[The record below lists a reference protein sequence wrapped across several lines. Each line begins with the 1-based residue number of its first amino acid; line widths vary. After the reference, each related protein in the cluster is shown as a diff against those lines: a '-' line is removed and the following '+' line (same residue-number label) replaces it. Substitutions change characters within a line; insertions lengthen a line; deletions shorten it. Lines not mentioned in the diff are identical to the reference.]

1 MPRSKLQLT
10 TEEIDEEIAQHDY
23 PDQEDAKTVDDV
35 VATLDVINADIIE
48 YLDLHED
55 AIDDGAHEIV
65 YEDDESIVLATSGHF
80 WREQSSAMDGIDDD
94 ILKMMITNLHHV
106 AAQNRCEH
114 ELNVPET
121 IVIAKPEATQ
131 QGEQHVLREI
141 ARRTDELG
149 SVARAVD
156 TFAVESH
163 GWKQSQ
169 WAKITGRNE
178 STVSRMTDN

>member
-10 TEEIDEEIAQHDY
+10 TEEIEEKIAQHDY
-23 PDQEDAKTVDDV
+23 PDQENPKTVDDV
-35 VATLDVINADIIE
+35 VAALDAINVDIIE
-48 YLDLHED
+48 HLDLHED

-80 WREQSSAMDGIDDD
+80 WREQSGVMDGIDDD
-94 ILKMMITNLHHV
+94 ILKMIVTNIHHV

-114 ELNVPET
+114 DLSVSET

-131 QGEQHVLREI
+131 QGEQHVFREI

-156 TFAVESH
+156 TFAVENH
-163 GWKQSQ
+163 GWNQSQ
-169 WAKITGRNE
+169 WAKITGRND
-178 STVSRMTDN
+178 STVSRTTDN